1 MEPAN
6 LTPAPGDDD
15 RLDTLLR
22 RSTEA
27 PLPDNGFSARVLA
40 ALPPRPR
47 EDRDWLRAILCLLAA
62 AAGLAVALARPGVWT
77 DLPAASTQLVTAVDA
92 LLIPLRDPWLLT
104 AVVAGI
110 LFLPLISSDS
120 KSEDGLL

>member
-1 MEPAN
+1 
-6 LTPAPGDDD
+6 
-15 RLDTLLR
+15 
-22 RSTEA
+22 
-27 PLPDNGFSARVLA
+27 
-40 ALPPRPR
+40 
-47 EDRDWLRAILCLLAA
+47 
-62 AAGLAVALARPGVWT
+62 
-77 DLPAASTQLVTAVDA
+77 VDA